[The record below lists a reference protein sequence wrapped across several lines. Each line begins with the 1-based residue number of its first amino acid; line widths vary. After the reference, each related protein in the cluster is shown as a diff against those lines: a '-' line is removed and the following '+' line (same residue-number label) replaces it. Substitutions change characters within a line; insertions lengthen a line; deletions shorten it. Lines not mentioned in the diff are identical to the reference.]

1 MSALQPRWNVLP
13 LARFEWPMILITLIL
28 SGVGLLLI
36 FSATA
41 PMGQMGRSLL
51 IKQVTWCSVGL
62 VLMAVLLFFDYHL
75 LERWG
80 VWFYVITIAALV
92 AAWATGRAI
101 GGSKRWIDIGL
112 MRFQPSEF
120 AKLAVVLILAKYYE
134 GRAGVG
140 ELGPRDLIL
149 PALITAI
156 PVLLVRIQ
164 PDFGTAAVIV
174 LIAVSMTVFTGLGRR
189 ALFWIAGVAMGAL
202 GVLFLLGDPLLFEY
216 QKKRL
221 LTFLDPGYDPL
232 GAGYHIIQS
241 QIAIGSGGALGKGF
255 LQGTQSQLMF
265 LPVKHT
271 DFVFSVLAE
280 EWGFVGCLAV
290 LILFGAL
297 LLRGLAISRMARD
310 NFGTLVA
317 FGCTA
322 MLFWHVTINIG
333 MVVGLLPVVGVP
345 LSFLSYGGS
354 SVLAAFTAVSIL
366 VNISMRRFSY

>member
-1 MSALQPRWNVLP
+1 
-13 LARFEWPMILITLIL
+13 MILIALIL

-120 AKLAVVLILAKYYE
+120 AKLAVVLILAKYYQ

-189 ALFWIAGVAMGAL
+189 ALFWIGGVIIGAL
-202 GVLFLLGDPLLFEY
+202 AVLFLLGDPLLFEY

-221 LTFLDPGYDPL
+221 LTFFDPGYDPL